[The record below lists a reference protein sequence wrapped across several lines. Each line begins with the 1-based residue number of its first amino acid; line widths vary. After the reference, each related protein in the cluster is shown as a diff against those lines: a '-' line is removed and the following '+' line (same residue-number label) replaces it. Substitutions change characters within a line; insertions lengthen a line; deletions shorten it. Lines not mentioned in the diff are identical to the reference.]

1 MMLTMDGQI
10 IQLVYSDNEEQLE
23 MSLSAYYDVEEVQ
36 KVYGV

>member
-10 IQLVYSDNEEQLE
+10 IQLVYSDNEEQPE
-23 MSLSAYYDVEEVQ
+23 MPLSAYYDVEEVQ